1 MQIKLLAERGKYVCL
16 QTICNARQPP
26 EQTRKKLLSLR
37 DRIVFHV
44 AGMPLECVSDGS
56 NDLTG

>member
-1 MQIKLLAERGKYVCL
+1 LASSARFGL
-16 QTICNARQPP
+16 GIQTSYQKSIFKSMTPD
-26 EQTRKKLLSLR
+26 TF
-37 DRIVFHV
+37 VFRTCV

>member
-26 EQTRKKLLSLR
+26 EQTRKKTLIAQRQDHL
-37 DRIVFHV
+37 HV